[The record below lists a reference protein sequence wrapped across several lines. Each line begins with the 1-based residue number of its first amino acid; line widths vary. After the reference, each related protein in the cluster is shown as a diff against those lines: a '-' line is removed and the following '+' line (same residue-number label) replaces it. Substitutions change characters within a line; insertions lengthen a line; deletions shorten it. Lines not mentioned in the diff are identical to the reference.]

1 MKRLVIAMAFG
12 LVFPRLLVAQGADI
26 DALLGD
32 SWYGLYLNGEKS
44 GYAFMSTAKD
54 EQGRVTLVQ
63 DARFRIVMEGVRQ
76 ELQIY
81 ASRVY
86 APDGALESIESYFV
100 DPGGKKNTFNAQVV
114 DDHLVLKTD
123 VGGVGDEITLPKPAE
138 TLTDALKH
146 ERWVMDRPQPGD
158 ALQFTVFE
166 PMFQRELTGLS
177 HILEVD
183 ERMLEGVTT
192 RVYKIK
198 MVLQEMGLESVSYV
212 AEDGTV
218 LEDIAAG
225 MFTMRLEPEEVA
237 KDVDYVNDVIVSN
250 AALVD
255 RRIENPR
262 DRDTLRLILR
272 GPLTESHI
280 FNDERQFVADAGD
293 SVVFVAKRVALDDF
307 TPAHVPVDN
316 PSVAQWLEPT
326 PFVQC
331 ADPRLVSKAKEIAGA
346 ETDAVKVSNLLC
358 EWVNKNMRSTYSAR
372 LSNAIEVLET
382 LEGDCTEHSILY
394 VGLARAAGL
403 PAREVAGVVYVDGV
417 HPGFYFHQWAKAWVG
432 KWIDVDPTF
441 NQPNADVTHI
451 KLAEGDL
458 FAQSRIIPLIG
469 HLQIEYVSNE
479 SAAPETSSPATD
491 AAPQEQANE
500 DATASGQQSMT
511 NEPAPEE
518 PAPPATAPLAG
529 AAASGGAS

>member
-12 LVFPRLLVAQGADI
+12 LLFPRLLVAQDGNI

-44 GYAFMSTAKD
+44 GYAFMSTSKD
-54 EQGRVTLVQ
+54 EQDRVVLVQ

-81 ASRVY
+81 ARRVY
-86 APDGALESIESYFV
+86 APDGALELIESHFV
-100 DPGGKKNTFNAQVV
+100 DPGGKKNTFNAYVQ
-114 DDHLVLKTD
+114 DNHLLLKTD
-123 VGGVGDEITLPKPAE
+123 VGGVGNEVTLPKPRE

-158 ALQFTVFE
+158 ALEFSVFE

-183 ERMLEGVTT
+183 ERVLDGVPT

-198 MVLQEMGLESVSYV
+198 MVLKEMGLESISYV
-212 AEDGTV
+212 AENGTV

-250 AALVD
+250 AALVN

-262 DRDTLRLILR
+262 DRDALRLILH
-272 GPLTESHI
+272 GPLTEDHI

-293 SVVFVAKRVALDDF
+293 DIVFVAKRIALDDF
-307 TPAHVPVDN
+307 TPAHLPVDN
-316 PSVAQWLEPT
+316 PSVAQWLAPT
-326 PFVQC
+326 PFIQC
-331 ADPRLVSKAKEIAGA
+331 EDPRLVAKAKEIIAE
-346 ETDAVKVSNLLC
+346 ETDALKVSHLLC
-358 EWVNKNMRSTYSAR
+358 EWVYTNMRSTYSAR
-372 LSNAIEVLET
+372 LSNALEVLEN

-441 NQPNADVTHI
+441 NQPLADVTHI

-469 HLQIEYVSNE
+469 HLQIEY
-479 SAAPETSSPATD
+479 APEQNPAPDAPSPAND
-491 AAPQEQANE
+491 AGS
-500 DATASGQQSMT
+500 TV
-511 NEPAPEE
+511 PEE
-518 PAPPATAPLAG
+518 TAASPVETAPG
-529 AAASGGAS
+529 AAS